1 MATASQGHQ
10 DREDMEVE
18 DDPAQMIDEE
28 QVEKGVTI
36 LEAVHDG
43 C

>member
-10 DREDMEVE
+10 EDMEGE

-28 QVEKGVTI
+28 QVES
-36 LEAVHDG
+36 ANS
-43 C
+43 